1 MKLYAQDNSVLMEIS
16 AIERQGN
23 NLVLK
28 GKVFGSMPMTA
39 RLKPEEAR
47 KGLKLLGFKLVLF
60 GNLRPVSVH
69 PALIPSAPLRPE
81 LLEAWISSSSVN

>member
-1 MKLYAQDNSVLMEIS
+1 MRLYGQDNSVLLEIS

-28 GKVFGSMPMTA
+28 GKAFGSMPMVA

-47 KGLKLLGFKLVLF
+47 KGLKLLKFKVLLF
-60 GNLRPVSVH
+60 
-69 PALIPSAPLRPE
+69 
-81 LLEAWISSSSVN
+81 LLTFLFRSTGSPGK

>member
-1 MKLYAQDNSVLMEIS
+1 MKLYAQDNSVLMEVS

-47 KGLKLLGFKLVLF
+47 KGLKLLGFRLALF
-60 GNLRPVSVH
+60 
-69 PALIPSAPLRPE
+69 
-81 LLEAWISSSSVN
+81 LLTFLFRASGGKAKS

>member
-60 GNLRPVSVH
+60 LVTFLFRSELKPVKK
-69 PALIPSAPLRPE
+69 
-81 LLEAWISSSSVN
+81 